1 MKHRIWILTIGIV
14 ALLLTTGCQEREDT
28 VNCKVFWQLYQE
40 QKYSTPES
48 IEKAFHDTFTDF
60 WKNSPTYNSVT
71 VNDISRSDVRSL
83 TLKLSQM
90 ADQKVTEE
98 LDPTL
103 EYDVRVKVF
112 IDFNG
117 SYIEEIWDKTYRR
130 QL

>member
-1 MKHRIWILTIGIV
+1 
-14 ALLLTTGCQEREDT
+14 
-28 VNCKVFWQLYQE
+28 
-40 QKYSTPES
+40 
-48 IEKAFHDTFTDF
+48 
-60 WKNSPTYNSVT
+60 
-71 VNDISRSDVRSL
+71 
-83 TLKLSQM
+83 M

>member
-1 MKHRIWILTIGIV
+1 MIHRIWILTIGIL
-14 ALLLTTGCQEREDT
+14 ALLLTTGCQKREDT

-40 QKYSTPES
+40 QKYFTPES
-48 IEKAFHDTFTDF
+48 IEKAFHDTFTAF